1 MTPLEVLQH
10 YWHYPSFRPLQAE
23 IIDSVLSGHDTL
35 GLLPTGGGKSIT
47 FQVPGMILP
56 GTTLVVTPLI
66 SLMLDQVDALRRHRI
81 PAVALHAGMT
91 SAEARKARERLA
103 ANRCKF
109 LYVSPERLTWQR
121 FRNELRTLN
130 ISLLVVDEA
139 HCISQWGYDFR
150 PPYLLIGEL
159 RKLLR
164 PDVPCLALTATATP
178 KVAEDIQA
186 RLDFRPGAQVF
197 KSSFARANLQYV
209 VRPAAE
215 KLSQMLHILNN
226 TTGSAI
232 IYARSRRK
240 THELADFLVNSGIN
254 ATFYHAGL
262 EPEEKNDRQRR
273 WINGERRVMVATNA
287 FGMGIDKP
295 DVRLVMHAD
304 PPPSLEEYY
313 QEAGRA
319 GRDGKRSYAV
329 LLRSERDKA
338 TLKRRLTEAFPDKKI
353 VLKIYERVC
362 NFLHIALGEGEDRL
376 YPFDL
381 DKFCATFS
389 MQEKLVKAALA
400 ILTAAQWLTF
410 MEETDSAPRV
420 MVICERHELYD
431 IPLSSNADKILQV
444 LLRNYP
450 GLFVDF
456 VMVSEQLLA
465 GKGAMSVQS
474 VLEALIELSKKK
486 VIHFIPRRRTP
497 YVLLPRRRE
506 EPRYIT
512 IPKAAYEERREAME
526 TRIKA
531 MADYIFNDG
540 SCRVRRM
547 LKYFGEEEEKDCNTC
562 DVCLKRRKS
571 TISDRQL
578 AEALLDLLSAADYPL
593 TLQQL
598 EKRFSSVKSR
608 VAPVL
613 LFLCQEGYIGL
624 DNRGYSLT

>member
-240 THELADFLVNSGIN
+240 THELADFLVNSGSN

-353 VLKIYERVC
+353 VLKI
-362 NFLHIALGEGEDRL
+362 F
-376 YPFDL
+376 
-381 DKFCATFS
+381 
-389 MQEKLVKAALA
+389 
-400 ILTAAQWLTF
+400 
-410 MEETDSAPRV
+410 
-420 MVICERHELYD
+420 
-431 IPLSSNADKILQV
+431 
-444 LLRNYP
+444 
-450 GLFVDF
+450 
-456 VMVSEQLLA
+456 
-465 GKGAMSVQS
+465 
-474 VLEALIELSKKK
+474 
-486 VIHFIPRRRTP
+486 
-497 YVLLPRRRE
+497 
-506 EPRYIT
+506 
-512 IPKAAYEERREAME
+512 
-526 TRIKA
+526 
-531 MADYIFNDG
+531 
-540 SCRVRRM
+540 
-547 LKYFGEEEEKDCNTC
+547 
-562 DVCLKRRKS
+562 
-571 TISDRQL
+571 
-578 AEALLDLLSAADYPL
+578 
-593 TLQQL
+593 
-598 EKRFSSVKSR
+598 
-608 VAPVL
+608 
-613 LFLCQEGYIGL
+613 
-624 DNRGYSLT
+624 